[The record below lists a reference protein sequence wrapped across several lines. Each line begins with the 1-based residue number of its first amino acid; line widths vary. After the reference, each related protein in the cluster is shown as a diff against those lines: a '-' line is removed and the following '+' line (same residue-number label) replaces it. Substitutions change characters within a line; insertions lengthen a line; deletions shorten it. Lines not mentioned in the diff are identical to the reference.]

1 MNVILAVFSVNISIW
16 RFANMIT
23 KPNRMQS
30 LTKIFDDLIN
40 NERKE
45 GRCFA
50 LRCLIDAVYYEYDF
64 TELQNAMKHSFD
76 LTVIRNDK

>member
-1 MNVILAVFSVNISIW
+1 MSATLVAFSVSVNIW
-16 RFANMIT
+16 RFVSMIT

-45 GRCFA
+45 GRYFA